1 MFFLPAQ
8 QCPVINVDNNV
19 QVNGDPE
26 EATFGNVVRFSCKS
40 NTEILF
46 GPTEIYCDESGS
58 WSGEAPKCK
67 GKAFIKQNENSE
79 TQELLIFR
87 KESMRI
93 GKGKENNTDM
103 HKTLYQL
110 PVYNHRATNE

>member
-8 QCPVINVDNNV
+8 QCPVINVDDNV

-46 GPTEIYCDESGS
+46 GPAEIYCDDSGS
-58 WSGEAPKCK
+58 WSSEAPKCK
-67 GKAFIKQNENSE
+67 GKAGYMKKNENSE
-79 TQELLIFR
+79 SRELFFFFFFFFFFF
-87 KESMRI
+87 
-93 GKGKENNTDM
+93 
-103 HKTLYQL
+103 
-110 PVYNHRATNE
+110 